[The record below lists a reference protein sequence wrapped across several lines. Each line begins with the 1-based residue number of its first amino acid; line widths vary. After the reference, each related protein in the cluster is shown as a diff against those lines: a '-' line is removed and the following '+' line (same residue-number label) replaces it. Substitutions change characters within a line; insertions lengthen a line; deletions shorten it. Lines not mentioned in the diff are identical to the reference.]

1 MKLSSILTA
10 GLVGVGLLAGSASA
24 TLTISE
30 DDTAPYLITA
40 PEAACFGNYTVTWA
54 PPLEPMGNPVIYN
67 LYEADNADFENET
80 LIQTGNLNFIQVSD
94 KDSGTYYYR
103 VEEVAGDEVSPS
115 LELAAPVAGRATC
128 W

>member
-1 MKLSSILTA
+1 MKISSILTA
-10 GLVGVGLLAGSASA
+10 GLVGIGMMAGVANA

-40 PEAACFGNYTVTWA
+40 PAAACFGNFTITWA
-54 PPLEPMGNPVIYN
+54 PPLTPMGNPVAYN

-80 LIQTGNLNFIQVSD
+80 LIQSSNMNFIQISE
-94 KDSGTYYYR
+94 KTSGEYYYR
-103 VEEVAGDEVSPS
+103 VEEVAGEEVSPS
-115 LELAAPVAGRATC
+115 LELAAPVAGRANC